1 MAGLLLWPASIPS
14 TMLCIASAPQ
24 RSAIHHMS
32 ALQMQQALGTL
43 PTLIEGLPAHCQELG
58 VRPHNQLSASTSE
71 SPASSDAVTSIDD
84 KRQLPGANV
93 ALHAQLRA
101 VDCHLG
107 DLACQLLA
115 YDPSRRL
122 TAAEALSHA
131 CFHWKISQDWA
142 LAGASPT
149 PSQQTT
155 SGKVDAMGSAIAA
168 TSGTARE
175 GQDWSLE
182 HKGQV
187 IHNGFG
193 QGKRAACKGSA
204 ELLPCALRHLLV
216 GNVSSSCSPSPAAV
230 QQAATG
236 DDKLLPSASS
246 CVAGTMPST
255 PLQPT
260 GHGAMQEDNE
270 IDGRPGSS
278 KPQTRGQTGF
288 CQAQGASHQVQARD
302 KLAGTAPTLTCPPN
316 NVQQVDVIERQMHDI
331 GAMASLQAVPVLCA
345 ISAAG
350 QPLQPGPCHGA
361 PEFSSFQ
368 APLVSPS
375 KAKSPYITASEPMH
389 ALPDMATHQETPL
402 IQAWK
407 APVILSSG
415 DATPAASAHLAEA
428 MNLVSS
434 AGPDT
439 AMTRVHE
446 IIRQLSPEVRCW
458 HVATAAITH
467 MCSQVLLRWRPK
479 PSCSPCKQA
488 NACGSTCCMHF
499 LRPCHTMQSTW
510 EKGQQDIRTET
521 MHMAP
526 DLAETAARGRVALQ
540 PGSPP
545 CPASPPQQPSPPA
558 FPSPAL
564 PSLVSPLPSGGSESD
579 VDVVGR
585 HHGLGDDNDARCP
598 RVGAP
603 QDVAGRSSHQHLAS
617 DNSMAHHVGDDAS
630 CQSLSGLGP
639 DDAAGEPLELDPSWQ
654 NSSPCKTHSS
664 YMMP

>member
-1 MAGLLLWPASIPS
+1 
-14 TMLCIASAPQ
+14 
-24 RSAIHHMS
+24 MS

-43 PTLIEGLPAHCQELG
+43 PSLTEGIPAHGQELG
-58 VRPHNQLSASTSE
+58 DRPNKKLSPSTSE
-71 SPASSDAVTSIDD
+71 SPACSDAVTSIVDN
-84 KRQLPGANV
+84 RLLPGANV

-131 CFHWKISQDWA
+131 CFHWKASQDWA

-155 SGKVDAMGSAIAA
+155 SGKVDARGSAIAA
-168 TSGTARE
+168 TSGTARD

-193 QGKRAACKGSA
+193 QGKRAARKGPA

-255 PLQPT
+255 PLRPT

-270 IDGRPGSS
+270 IDGRPASS
-278 KPQTRGQTGF
+278 KPQTRGQTGN
-288 CQAQGASHQVQARD
+288 CQAQGASHQAQARD
-302 KLAGTAPTLTCPPN
+302 TLAGTAPTLTCPPN
-316 NVQQVDVIERQMHDI
+316 NARQVDVIQRQMHSI

-350 QPLQPGPCHGA
+350 SPLQPGPCHGA
-361 PEFSSFQ
+361 PESSSFQ
-368 APLVSPS
+368 APQVSPS
-375 KAKSPYITASEPMH
+375 KAKSPDKTASGPVH
-389 ALPDMATHQETPL
+389 ALPDMTTHQETPL
-402 IQAWK
+402 MQAWK

-415 DATPAASAHLAEA
+415 DGTPAASAHLAEA

-467 MCSQVLLRWRPK
+467 MRSQALLNKVAPQPK
-479 PSCSPCKQA
+479 LFSLRAGKCLRKHMLHAFTETVPLHA
-488 NACGSTCCMHF
+488 EHMGERSTGHPHGDHAHRT
-499 LRPCHTMQSTW
+499 RPCRDGCPRQ
-510 EKGQQDIRTET
+510 GRI
-521 MHMAP
+521 AP
-526 DLAETAARGRVALQ
+526 RLTPMLCQ
-540 PGSPP
+540 PAPANI
-545 CPASPPQQPSPPA
+545 PASISQPCTPKSC
-558 FPSPAL
+558 L
-564 PSLVSPLPSGGSESD
+564 PTAVRWQR
-579 VDVVGR
+579 V
-585 HHGLGDDNDARCP
+585 RC
-598 RVGAP
+598 RRGWK
-603 QDVAGRSSHQHLAS
+603 AS
-617 DNSMAHHVGDDAS
+617 WPWG
-630 CQSLSGLGP
+630 
-639 DDAAGEPLELDPSWQ
+639 
-654 NSSPCKTHSS
+654 
-664 YMMP
+664 